1 MNQTFCHTAET
12 ETPILVI
19 VLACL
24 GALLVISLAAALIFV
39 CRKAKKKKTVALER
53 TNELEMDVQLPK
65 DDNGTPVEVRACNW
79 KICFLTHIEPIKIPL
94 QKGPVARYKLR
105 KAIG

>member
-1 MNQTFCHTAET
+1 MQGVSFDLTRTFCHTAET

-24 GALLVISLAAALIFV
+24 GAVLVISLAAALIFV
-39 CRKAKKKKTVALER
+39 CHKVKKKKTWVLER

-65 DDNGTPVEVRACNW
+65 DDNCEPVQVEVCN
-79 KICFLTHIEPIKIPL
+79 
-94 QKGPVARYKLR
+94 
-105 KAIG
+105 